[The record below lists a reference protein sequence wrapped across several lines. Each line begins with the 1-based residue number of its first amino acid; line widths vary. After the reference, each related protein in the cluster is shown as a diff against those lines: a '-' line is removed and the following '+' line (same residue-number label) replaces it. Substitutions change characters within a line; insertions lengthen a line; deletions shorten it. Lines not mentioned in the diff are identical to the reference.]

1 MLSRQENKSRINMLY
16 EKENR
21 IQIKEIDWDIYLFSD
36 VCL

>member
-1 MLSRQENKSRINMLY
+1 MLSRQENKSWINMLY

-21 IQIKEIDWDIYLFSD
+21 IKIKEINWDIYLFSD